1 MYRDAF
7 DELAEAA
14 ERRRRQAK
22 LTRLMKR
29 ANEQLAEA
37 QSVLAEAATRLAKED
52 RDVARIE
59 RVSITSVLGRITGRL
74 EEWKAT
80 EVAEAAAAEADHAA
94 ALADVA
100 QLQEQLAEMRTESE
114 RLGDTRAAYEQAF
127 QEKAQ
132 SLIDRGG
139 PEAKR
144 VAELSSELLDARSL
158 LKELGEAFASGS
170 LASQYVR
177 DAAREVPA
185 KNTTTVFT
193 PIGNVMIPIVSDNT
207 LSAYVESLLTRAQ
220 KQTLHFERELL
231 DLEPWTGTET
241 SVLPN
246 ARLVQA
252 YARDL
257 SRPGVQGK
265 ALDRTR
271 SALQKTAQQ
280 LTSLLRWLGTTER
293 ETRARHD
300 RLHAA
305 YVEQVTHG

>member
-14 ERRRRQAK
+14 ERRRRQA
-22 LTRLMKR
+22 RLKR
-29 ANEQLAEA
+29 LSERASAQLAAA
-37 QSVLAEAATRLAKED
+37 QGVLAETAKRVVKET
-52 RDVARIE
+52 RDVTRIE

-80 EVAEAAAAEADHAA
+80 EVAQAAAAEADHAA
-94 ALADVA
+94 ALADV
-100 QLQEQLAEMRTESE
+100 EQLEEELNELRTESDA
-114 RLGDTRAAYEQAF
+114 LGDTRAAYERAF
-127 QEKAQ
+127 QTKAQ

-139 PEAKR
+139 AEAKR
-144 VAELSSELLDARSL
+144 VAELSRELLDTRSL
-158 LKELGEAFASGS
+158 LQELDEAFASGS
-170 LASQYVR
+170 LASQYIR
-177 DAAREVPA
+177 DAARQVPA
-185 KNTTTVFT
+185 ENTTTAFT
-193 PIGNVMIPIVSDNT
+193 PIGDVMIPIVTDNT
-207 LSAYVESLLTRAQ
+207 LSSYVESLLTRAQ
-220 KQTLHFERELL
+220 RQTLRFERELL

-271 SALQKTAQQ
+271 AALQRTAQQ
-280 LTSLLRWLGTTER
+280 LTSLLRWLDTTQR
-293 ETRARHD
+293 ETRARHE
-300 RLHAA
+300 RLRSA
-305 YVEQVTHG
+305 YVEHVTHG